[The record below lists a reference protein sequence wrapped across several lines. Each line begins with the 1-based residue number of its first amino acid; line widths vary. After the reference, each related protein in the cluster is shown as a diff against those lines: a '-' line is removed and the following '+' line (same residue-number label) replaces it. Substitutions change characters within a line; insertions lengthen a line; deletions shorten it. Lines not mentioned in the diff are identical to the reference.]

1 MEWSANE
8 IASLIRS
15 IILVNK
21 HLRILYLT
29 SNVLFK
35 VVLTL
40 VSKYKLKIV
49 GKPDNTSGI

>member
-40 VSKYKLKIV
+40 ASKYKLKIV